1 MENASK
7 ALIIA
12 GAILISILLISVG
25 ILVMQSA
32 SGVTSEME
40 GRMDATAIQSFNA
53 TFENY
58 VGTRRGS
65 MIKTLISE
73 VSASNVAH
81 PDDHVKIKFGTG
93 TETDSES
100 DFSNIQRQVKSTAR
114 YDISVSKNARGL
126 VEIITIVE
134 EGSGSTGS
142 TTTSI

>member
-32 SGVTSEME
+32 NGVTSQME
-40 GRMDATAIQSFNA
+40 GKMDATAIQSFNA

-58 VGTRRGS
+58 VGTKRGS
-65 MIKTLISE
+65 AIKTLISE
-73 VSASNVAH
+73 VSASNVSN

-93 TETDSES
+93 TETDSETE
-100 DFSNIQRQVKSTAR
+100 FSNIQRTVKSTAR
-114 YDISVSKNARGL
+114 YDITVSKNERGL
-126 VEIITIVE
+126 VNLITITE
-134 EGSGSTGS
+134 QGSTPAGS
-142 TTTSI
+142 TVTSH